1 MSKTVIKECDFPEI
15 VNEYN
20 SAGKTAAFD
29 LIRSR
34 YHIKNPYCVIKRI
47 KGCGKYEYNSETD
60 QFSGAGTNA
69 ADNVFMDLE
78 ELCGTVVPKKQQAL
92 EAVTGSRPASME
104 QLVQQLISDRLLVL
118 SQYITI
124 ESSTRTILIDQTSL
138 STDGYQ
144 VITH

>member
-1 MSKTVIKECDFPEI
+1 
-15 VNEYN
+15 
-20 SAGKTAAFD
+20 
-29 LIRSR
+29 
-34 YHIKNPYCVIKRI
+34 
-47 KGCGKYEYNSETD
+47 
-60 QFSGAGTNA
+60 
-69 ADNVFMDLE
+69 MDLE

-104 QLVQQLISDRLLVL
+104 QLVQELISDRLLVL